1 MMANQ
6 IRALLTKRREPALA
20 LLIGV
25 LIILVGIRAP
35 FFISLDSLSGVLTD
49 TSILMMLACAEMLV
63 ILTRGIDLSLA
74 ANVALTGMAM
84 SLLSMTYPDLPVL
97 AYIVGSMIVG
107 LGLGAFNGFFVA
119 IVGIPPIVVT
129 LGTLSMF
136 RGLVFVLSGGQW
148 VNRHEMPDTYQM
160 FPMETFLGL
169 PHLLWIAIIVVP
181 LLWLF
186 TNHTT
191 AGRSLYAIGGNPQA
205 ARYVGIPIA
214 ARLFMVY
221 ALAGMISGLCGYLW
235 TARFAVAYTEIALGF
250 ELVVIAACVIG
261 GVSIGGGVG
270 TIPGVVLG
278 ALFLGLI
285 ANALPV
291 MGWSPFWKQAISG
304 VVILAAVVLNSRSN
318 KRQGKL
324 IVRREEASSS

>member
-1 MMANQ
+1 MTASDL
-6 IRALLTKRREPALA
+6 RALLTRRREPALA
-20 LLIGV
+20 LLIVVLVV
-25 LIILVGIRAP
+25 LIGIRAP
-35 FFISLDSLSGVLTD
+35 FFVSIDSLSGVLTD

-74 ANVALTGMAM
+74 ANVAFTGMAVA
-84 SLLSMTYPDLPVL
+84 LLSMSYPELPVV
-97 AYIVGSMIVG
+97 AYIVSALLIG
-107 LGLGAFNGFFVA
+107 LVLGAFNGFFVA
-119 IVGIPPIVVT
+119 IIGIPPIVVT

-136 RGLVFVLSGGQW
+136 RGLVFVISGGEW
-148 VNRHEMPDTYQM
+148 VNRHEMPDIYQM

-169 PHLLWIAIIVVP
+169 PHLLWVAVTVIP
-181 LLWLF
+181 MFWLF
-186 TNHTT
+186 MNHTK

-205 ARYVGIPIA
+205 ARYVGIPIE

-221 ALAGMISGLCGYLW
+221 AIAGMIAGLCGYLW
-235 TARFAVAYTEIALGF
+235 TARFAVAYTEIAIGF

-261 GVSIGGGVG
+261 GVSIAGGVG

-304 VVILAAVVLNSRSN
+304 AVILIAVVLNSRSH

-324 IVRREEASSS
+324 IVRRDEATAS